1 MFILEIT
8 RIHSLA
14 WASPTNKG
22 PGKHPIF
29 IKKIPCRYSSYGMK
43 NKSKGI
49 TIFKNN
55 RCLEAYKLKK
65 DKMPV
70 IPFLSLS
77 SGGRTR
83 WPGGKRSA

>member
-22 PGKHPIF
+22 PGKHPFF
-29 IKKIPCRYSSYGMK
+29 IKNIPYRYSSYGMK
-43 NKSKGI
+43 NMSKGI
-49 TIFKNN
+49 TRFKPN

-65 DKMPV
+65 
-70 IPFLSLS
+70 
-77 SGGRTR
+77 R
-83 WPGGKRSA
+83 